1 MDPAEGYANKVKFKE
16 ECDCKYDCLS
26 GRFCEVPVQ
35 CSCINQC
42 SGHGHCRGGFCQ
54 VTFVLSLIMI
64 PGYRHLICTRKE
76 INKNHVHGNIC
87 EHNYI
92 WSVYKGFCCKLKLFM
107 HGRGFALLSFSLF
120 TLAKTTA
127 QN

>member
-1 MDPAEGYANKVKFKE
+1 MFQFPNLLSHDSTFLISLPSEPGAPRQVDWAKPDLDIYTMNKSKLGWCNVDPAEGYANKVKFKE

-54 VTFVLSLIMI
+54 VMFVLSLIMI
-64 PGYRHLICTRKE
+64 PESQVFDLHWER
-76 INKNHVHGNIC
+76 NK
-87 EHNYI
+87 
-92 WSVYKGFCCKLKLFM
+92 
-107 HGRGFALLSFSLF
+107 
-120 TLAKTTA
+120 
-127 QN
+127 